1 MSSLKIIHTT
11 NQTITAS
18 QLHNLISSP
27 VQLISG
33 QGSGTVCVPFSIFMK
48 LNYGTTPYINLTS
61 NLALLMNGTNIFPAQ
76 PIPSAFLGSTQD
88 VWVYYLFYQ
97 SNTSG
102 ISSSNS
108 DNQDIYLGN
117 TGLTNLLLG
126 DGILDVNIQW
136 STYNL

>member
-1 MSSLKIIHTT
+1 MSIMRPKYTT

-27 VQLISG
+27 VSLISA
-33 QGSGTVCVPFSIFMK
+33 QGSGTVIVPFSLFME
-48 LNYGTTPYINLTS
+48 LDYGTIPYVNLTS
-61 NLALLMNGTNIFPAQ
+61 NLALLINGTNMFPSQ
-76 PIPSAFLGSTQD
+76 PVPSSFLGSTQD
-88 VWVYYLFYQ
+88 TWVYYLFYQ

-102 ISSSNS
+102 LSSSAS
-108 DNQDIYLGN
+108 DNQAIYLGN

-126 DGILDVNIQW
+126 DGTLSVNIEW